1 MLLRR
6 YHNVQQQEVKKQ
18 VVEKQPAEK
27 PVEVVTDEKS
37 AEKPPVKR
45 GRRKKVDI
53 DECFD

>member
-18 VVEKQPAEK
+18 AEITQP
-27 PVEVVTDEKS
+27 

-53 DECFD
+53 DE

>member
-53 DECFD
+53 DE

>member
-6 YHNVQQQEVKKQ
+6 YHNVQQQKVKKQ
-18 VVEKQPAEK
+18 AEITQPAEK
-27 PVEVVTDEKS
+27 PVEVAGEITHP

-53 DECFD
+53 DE

>member
-37 AEKPPVKR
+37 AVRR
-45 GRRKKVDI
+45 GRRKKADVHD
-53 DECFD
+53 